1 MGIRFGAAKATGSL
15 LTWGLRDVLHRNG
28 RNTPG
33 KIALYL
39 DPDLIG
45 HLSSKV
51 KHSICVVGTNGKTTV
66 NNLIADVFEAAGKT
80 VVCNRDGANLD
91 SGVATALLQG
101 EPADWGVF
109 ESDELWLVKTLP
121 QLQSDYV
128 LLLNLFRDQLDRCG
142 EIDHIQTVI
151 ADALRK
157 SPNSTL
163 IYNGDDPQ
171 CAIIAEKVNNPKI
184 AFGIEEDLHL
194 PQNTVSDAQM
204 CQLCEGIMD
213 YGWRQYGQLGTYSC
227 PNCHF
232 KRPPIDFSVT
242 NATIGEEGSSF
253 SLTGADEKD
262 PWTLRS
268 SVGAAYMVYN
278 LAAVGTVARLAG
290 CGQEATQHS
299 IDVFAPNNGRLQK
312 LVINGHDTLLN
323 LAKNPTGFNQNL
335 KLVTQGE
342 SPRVVAFFIND
353 READGHDISWLWD
366 IDFEELAAK
375 EDLAVFAGGMRAN
388 DMQVRL
394 RYAGID
400 AGIVGSASDLFE
412 KTKGLPADVRVYL
425 IANYTALPEVKAD
438 LERLAAASVG
448 GAAAG
453 AGVAATS
460 IEVAAASAGVAATS
474 VEVAAASAGVAV
486 AAASEGKPCKLS
498 ATIPV
503 PKPADQPP
511 VVIAHMFPDLLN
523 LYGDGGNV
531 TVLQRR
537 LQWRG
542 IPVEVRAVPHGQ
554 RVDLSG
560 VDLVFLGG
568 GPDREQRMASV
579 DLAGIAND
587 LREYVEEGGPLL
599 AICGGYQILGMTWL
613 LGDEVIPGLGIL
625 GIRTGRVEG
634 GSTNR
639 LIDNIA
645 LSSVVATN
653 PVVGFENH
661 AGRTYLDEEV
671 TPFGRV
677 ISNVGHGNNDDDKA
691 DGVLYK
697 NVVGTYLHGPLLGK
711 NPEVADFLLQKA
723 LNRCGKRN
731 GVDLG
736 ELGQLDDRVE
746 LAANRVMAERLHARS
761 PR

>member
-15 LTWGLRDVLHRNG
+15 LTWGLRDVLHKNG

-33 KIALYL
+33 KIALYV

-51 KHSICVVGTNGKTTV
+51 KHSVCVVGTNGKTTV
-66 NNLIADVFEAAGKT
+66 NNLIADVLEAAGKT

-101 EPADWGVF
+101 KPADWGVF

-142 EIDHIQTVI
+142 EIDHIQTVV

-163 IYNGDDPQ
+163 IYNGDDPL
-171 CAIIAEKVNNPKI
+171 CAIIAEKVDNPKI

-232 KRPPIDFSVT
+232 KRPVIDFSVT
-242 NATIGEEGSSF
+242 NVNIGEEGCSF
-253 SLTGADEKD
+253 SLTGTGKEGAGKEGS
-262 PWTLRS
+262 WTLRS
-268 SVGAAYMVYN
+268 AVGAAYMVYN
-278 LAAVGTVARLAG
+278 LAAVGALARLAG
-290 CGQEATQHS
+290 CGQEVTQRS
-299 IDVFAPNNGRLQK
+299 IDAFAPNNGRLQK
-312 LVINGHDTLLN
+312 LVIDGHDTLLN

-342 SPRVVAFFIND
+342 GPRVVAFFIND

-400 AGIVGSASDLFE
+400 ADIVDNASELFE
-412 KTKGLPADVRVYL
+412 KTKGLPANARVYL

-448 GAAAG
+448 I
-453 AGVAATS
+453 AATN
-460 IEVAAASAGVAATS
+460 
-474 VEVAAASAGVAV
+474 
-486 AAASEGKPCKLS
+486 EGKPCNLS

-503 PKPADQPP
+503 SKPADQPP

-579 DLAGIAND
+579 DLVEIADD

-599 AICGGYQILGMTWL
+599 SICGGYQILGTTWL
-613 LGDEVIPGLGIL
+613 LGDEEIPGLGIL

-661 AGRTYLDEEV
+661 AGRTYLEEEAS
-671 TPFGRV
+671 PFGRV
-677 ISNVGHGNNDDDKA
+677 ISNVGHGNNDNDKT

-697 NVVGTYLHGPLLGK
+697 NVIGTYLHGPLLGK

-723 LNRCGKRN
+723 LDRCGRRN

-736 ELGQLDDRVE
+736 ELGHLDDRVE
-746 LAANRVMAERLHARS
+746 LAANRVMAERLRARPS
-761 PR
+761 R